1 MKPTEIFLLTVCAT
15 FATQWVVMSGG
26 DTAITPRGISGVL
39 AGAVVAGIS
48 AAWPTIRSRTG
59 RTP

>member
-1 MKPTEIFLLTVCAT
+1 MKPVETFVLTSCAT

-26 DTAITPRGISGVL
+26 DAPITLRAVSGVL
-39 AGAVVAGIS
+39 AGALVAGLT
-48 AAWPTIRSRTG
+48 AAWPTIRSRAT